1 MAETGFNE
9 DQGSKG
15 TRVQLERASNDNA
28 KTDIAQNAIA
38 RNAIARNAIAQ
49 TDNPL
54 LTRTDAMGCTAA

>member
-38 RNAIARNAIAQ
+38 RNAIAQ